1 MANNNHALTSNEI
14 EKALLDLKGWEYVS
28 DSIKRKFLFNSY
40 LAGVDFIKK
49 CAKIAEDFQH
59 HPEITLSYKSVEVCY
74 TTHDVGNKV
83 SMKDIVCA
91 KEINSV
97 EI

>member
-1 MANNNHALTSNEI
+1 MVNNNHALTSNEI
-14 EKALLDLKGWEYVS
+14 EKALLELKGWEHVS
-28 DSIKRKFLFNSY
+28 DSIKKKFLFDSY

-59 HPEITLSYKSVEVCY
+59 HPEITLRYKSVEVYY
-74 TTHDVGNKV
+74 TTHDVGNNV

-91 KEINSV
+91 KEVNNI